1 MKEFDQIFLP
11 KRLFAA
17 ITGHL
22 CLTKGHLDIP
32 EGQVGVESPLFR
44 TYFSRVSFILR
55 NSFYSKRAVLM
66 KDSIPRCFVI
76 LK

>member
-1 MKEFDQIFLP
+1 MNYISKMKEFDQIFLP

-32 EGQVGVESPLFR
+32 DGQVGVESPLFR
-44 TYFSRVSFILR
+44 TYFS
-55 NSFYSKRAVLM
+55 
-66 KDSIPRCFVI
+66 
-76 LK
+76 

>member
-1 MKEFDQIFLP
+1 MNYISKMKEFDQIFLP

-32 EGQVGVESPLFR
+32 EGQVGLNPP
-44 TYFSRVSFILR
+44 
-55 NSFYSKRAVLM
+55 YSEL
-66 KDSIPRCFVI
+66 IFHEFH
-76 LK
+76 LY